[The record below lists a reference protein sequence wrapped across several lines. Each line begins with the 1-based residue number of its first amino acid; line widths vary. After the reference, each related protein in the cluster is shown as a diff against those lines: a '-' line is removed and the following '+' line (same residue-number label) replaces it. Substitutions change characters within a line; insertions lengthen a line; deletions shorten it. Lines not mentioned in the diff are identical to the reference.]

1 MLNSKQWQSRTKPLH
16 GDPYSAP
23 AHVTFSLQNSSSI
36 STYQP
41 LFPSFQTM
49 PVQVVSMAVNMVW
62 VNFQ

>member
-1 MLNSKQWQSRTKPLH
+1 MLNAKQRQSRTKPHH

-23 AHVTFSLQNSSSI
+23 VHVTFSSQNSISI

-49 PVQVVSMAVNMVW
+49 PVQVVSMTVNMVW